1 MDWITLINLFV
12 SPIMAVC
19 GLVIG
24 LILGALGILLVQSRL
39 VNKQRNW
46 MLEDQGRQRERDLD
60 DRRRNWEKERLTNL
74 LTQVNRL
81 SSLVYQLSVLLEEGN
96 ETELNNKVHELKDTL
111 SQIDSSFDAEL
122 DRLFEVFNNEIFP
135 AVRTNKI
142 DILKESL
149 IPIRQ
154 RINILFTNCY
164 K

>member
-1 MDWITLINLFV
+1 MDWITLINLFI
-12 SPIMAVC
+12 SPIVAVC

-46 MLEDQGRQRERDLD
+46 MLEDQGRQHERDLD
-60 DRRRNWEKERLTNL
+60 DRRRSWEKERLTNL

-111 SQIDSSFDAEL
+111 SQIDSSFDDDL
-122 DRLFEVFNNEIFP
+122 GRLFQAFNDEIFS
-135 AVRTNKI
+135 AVRTSDI
-142 DILKESL
+142 EILKERL

-154 RINILFTNCY
+154 RINVLLANCY

>member
-1 MDWITLINLFV
+1 MDWIMLVNLFV
-12 SPIMAVC
+12 APIVAIC
-19 GLVIG
+19 SLVIG

-39 VNKQRNW
+39 LNKQRNW
-46 MLEDQGRQRERDLD
+46 MLEDQGRQRGRDLD
-60 DRRRNWEKERLTNL
+60 DWRRNWEKERLTH
-74 LTQVNRL
+74 LTVQVNRI
-81 SSLVYQLSVLLEEGN
+81 SSLVYRLSVVLEDGN